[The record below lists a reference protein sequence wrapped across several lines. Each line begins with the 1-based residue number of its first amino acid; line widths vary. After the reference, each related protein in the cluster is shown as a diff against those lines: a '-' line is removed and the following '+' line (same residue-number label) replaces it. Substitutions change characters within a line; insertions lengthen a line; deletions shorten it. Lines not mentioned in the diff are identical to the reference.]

1 MVCSTRFAD
10 PMKNGMRAASF
21 FVFED
26 YSRAPNYEDVAGFK
40 EKSLSFLR
48 RYVG

>member
-1 MVCSTRFAD
+1 
-10 PMKNGMRAASF
+10 MKNGMRAASF

-26 YSRAPNYEDVAGFK
+26 YSRAPIYEDVAGFK